1 MALATLSTA
10 FVGAGTASQT
20 AEQKAY
26 TDGNAYNSLLPEGF
40 EKQVEVAF
48 KVGGMAADLSAAL
61 GKAGGETAV
70 VAQAVMMA
78 KVQIIVTVGVAE
90 ALIAAK
96 EAEIAA
102 LQAASLRPE
111 IRAMRIQQLRNEIE
125 QITNEAKSDIRAMY
139 NGIYT
144 PTAPATPGLTPITH
158 NGPAP
163 GNGAPPAGNGL
174 GVQPLSW
181 GEEKADGAGAD
192 VGTESGFEEAAPT
205 EQLAEGWEQER
216 PVDSNAPETPAS
228 DAQAFAEQTPTGVPT
243 TSVTE
248 SAVSGVPT
256 TAMPPSMG
264 APSASGGGSAS
275 SLSSAMPKMSGGG
288 LSSAGGSGLSSPG
301 GLSSGSSGLS
311 GLSSGGPPSA
321 PSAPTPTQQFLN
333 GVGQGFSSASPSTV
347 ASGAS
352 AAGAQPF
359 KPAPGSTIP
368 AGPPPAASSA
378 MSAPTS
384 SSAGPVAAPAAPAA
398 SAAPMGVRRR
408 RLARCR

>member
-1 MALATLSTA
+1 MLERPPSPNDLIGDNWPSIDEVALATLSTA
-10 FVGAGTASQT
+10 FAGAGTASQT

-78 KVQIIVTVGVAE
+78 KVQITVTVGVAE

-163 GNGAPPAGNGL
+163 GKGAPPAGNGM

-181 GEEKADGAGAD
+181 GDKDTTGNVESDAKSEQFSEVQRSEQPETWSERG
-192 VGTESGFEEAAPT
+192 ESGS
-205 EQLAEGWEQER
+205 R
-216 PVDSNAPETPAS
+216 D
-228 DAQAFAEQTPTGVPT
+228 
-243 TSVTE
+243 
-248 SAVSGVPT
+248 
-256 TAMPPSMG
+256 
-264 APSASGGGSAS
+264 
-275 SLSSAMPKMSGGG
+275 
-288 LSSAGGSGLSSPG
+288 
-301 GLSSGSSGLS
+301 
-311 GLSSGGPPSA
+311 SA
-321 PSAPTPTQQFLN
+321 PS
-333 GVGQGFSSASPSTV
+333 STEE
-347 ASGAS
+347 
-352 AAGAQPF
+352 
-359 KPAPGSTIP
+359 
-368 AGPPPAASSA
+368 
-378 MSAPTS
+378 
-384 SSAGPVAAPAAPAA
+384 
-398 SAAPMGVRRR
+398 GVRILWPLAIDRRPVTRLSRLLSPRLLLSRCRLRWVR
-408 RLARCR
+408 RLRVVAGLRAA